1 MTSPNL
7 SACLLTKEAVCSRL
21 GISPRTLENSVRANE
36 FPPPVRLGKR
46 AYWSE
51 KAVDAWL
58 RRLVGVQEA
67 WSPMQRGM

>member
-1 MTSPNL
+1 MTAPNL

-21 GISPRTLENSVRANE
+21 GISPRTLENSVRASE